1 MKRRIRMNFAKEN
14 IIVTITVTTTTTI
27 TNTATRNTIT
37 INGKQKA
44 PLVTINN

>member
-1 MKRRIRMNFAKEN
+1 MKGRVRMDFATEN
-14 IIVTITVTTTTTI
+14 IKITITVTTTTTI